1 MSGRPRLSH
10 AIGIRVEDSQ
20 SWLDFSNWQEGTS
33 MNIVLRLNEW
43 LNANAPLVKRAIRAI
58 VSIKTRNRF
67 AEQKFRATIDND
79 SYDVI
84 FRNIYLRNW
93 WGSTESISGCGSEFH
108 RTSSVRRG
116 LVEWCLNNHISSI
129 FDAPCGDFN
138 WMKDVVCRAN
148 LMYLGGDIVP
158 ELIQKNEENREDRCS
173 FVAFDILNDSP
184 PNVEAWLCR
193 DVLFHFPNAAIERV
207 LERFKNSNIR
217 FLLTT
222 HFEKTTSNSD
232 IDFGRYRPV
241 NLCYP
246 PFNWPR
252 PIYLISD
259 GDEKEAD
266 RCLGVWENP
275 KYQALSPHLGDRAN

>member
-1 MSGRPRLSH
+1 MK
-10 AIGIRVEDSQ
+10 
-20 SWLDFSNWQEGTS
+20 
-33 MNIVLRLNEW
+33 IVLRLNEW
-43 LNANAPLVKRAIRAI
+43 LNANSPLVKRVIRSI
-58 VSIKTRNRF
+58 VPNKTRKIF
-67 AEQKFRATIDND
+67 AERKFAATIDND

-93 WGSTESISGCGSEFH
+93 WGSTESISGCGSEFR

-116 LVEWCLNNHISSI
+116 LIEWCMNNRITSI

-138 WMKDVVCRAN
+138 WMKDVVRKAN
-148 LMYLGGDIVP
+148 LIYHGGDIVS
-158 ELIQKNEENREDRCS
+158 ELIQKNVKNSDDS
-173 FVAFDILNDSP
+173 YNFVAFDILNDSL

-193 DVLFHFPNAAIERV
+193 DVLFHFPNSAIERV
-207 LERFKNSNIR
+207 LGRFKNSDIR

-222 HFEKTTSNSD
+222 HFENITSHSD

-252 PIYLISD
+252 PLHLIYD
-259 GDEKEAD
+259 GDEKETD
-266 RCLGVWENP
+266 RYLGVWQNP
-275 KYQALSPHLGDRAN
+275 KYHELSPNRGDRRDQAAVV